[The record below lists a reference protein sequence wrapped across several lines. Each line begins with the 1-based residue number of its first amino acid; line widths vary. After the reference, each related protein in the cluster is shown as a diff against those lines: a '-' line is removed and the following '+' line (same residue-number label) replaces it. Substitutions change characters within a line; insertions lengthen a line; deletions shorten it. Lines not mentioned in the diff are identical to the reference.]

1 MSDDSDTTEFE
12 RVKQQAADA
21 VSESEAVS
29 VYVGLVSDDG
39 DNEFYFANDVDEER
53 LQETTSQQLGML
65 TRVLAEQSDA
75 SIEQVTEHAA
85 ETARQMNLR

>member
-1 MSDDSDTTEFE
+1 MSDASDEPEFE
-12 RVKQQAADA
+12 RVKQRAADA
-21 VSESEAVS
+21 VSGTDAVS
-29 VYVGLVSDDG
+29 LYVGLVGDSG

-53 LQETTSQQLGML
+53 LQEMASQQLGML

-75 SIEQVTEHAA
+75 SIDQITEHAA